1 MNLHALFKLA
11 GRPEPFAA
19 GTDFMWT
26 DPHIS
31 EQLLRLHLDP
41 ESDTASRKAETVENL
56 VTWILSLR
64 PGKDLRVLDLGCGP
78 GLYAEAFA
86 RRGHRVTGVDIS
98 SRSIDYAVQQTRQNR
113 SEIRYLCRNYLELD
127 FQEEF
132 DLAVLIYLD
141 FCVLR
146 PADRTKLLETVW
158 RALKPGGILLWDGVN
173 SRNLDRKILPESW
186 ETSDRGF
193 WSPEPYLVLNRG
205 YHYPEVRALL
215 NQHVVLDRTD
225 RIRTFLF
232 WSLYYEYEDLLSIT
246 EGAGFSGLEV
256 YREVLPGDGPFT
268 GENIDFYTVRK

>member
-1 MNLHALFKLA
+1 MNIHALLQQA
-11 GRPEPFAA
+11 GKPAPFAA

-41 ESDTASRKAETVENL
+41 ESDTASRKAETIENL
-56 VTWILSLR
+56 VTWILSGLPGENLR
-64 PGKDLRVLDLGCGP
+64 ILDLGCGP

-98 SRSIDYAVQQTRQNR
+98 ARSIDYAREQTRKNR

-127 FQEEF
+127 FLEEF

-146 PADRTKLLETVW
+146 PAERTKLLETVR
-158 RALKPGGILLWDGVN
+158 RALKPGGVLLWDGVN
-173 SRNLDRKILPESW
+173 SRNLDSKILPESW
-186 ETSDRGF
+186 EASDTGF

-215 NQHVVLDRTD
+215 NQHVVLDPKD

-232 WSLYYEYEDLLSIT
+232 WSLYYEYEDLLPIT
-246 EGAGFSGLEV
+246 EAAGFSGLKV
-256 YREVLPGDGPFT
+256 HRQVLPGDHPFA